1 MIATNEELALLE
13 KWKRKLCLQ
22 EWRIKLLTHLHPE
35 EMMVR
40 NTTGCTEWSEAIK
53 TARIEIINPACY
65 GDRIVPFNFEKT
77 LVHELLHLKFSFW
90 CQNED
95 DVGCPH
101 CGEVINTVDIASTD
115 SGGRAWYEFL
125 ENIGY
130 CVPYGKRTE
139 EKDWNCLDMVL
150 DNEQAKQLA
159 DYAVKKEVYNWDG
172 VESVVATALMH
183 ENKVVINANW

>member
-40 NTTGCTEWSEAIK
+40 NTAGCTEWSEAIK

-65 GDRIVPFNFEKT
+65 GDRIVPFDFEKT

-95 DVGCPH
+95 DVGDRVMHQMIDDLARALTERDSQEFDFTPVVHGRWIRPHWRNSNYCCDCSECGGEAMHRDYQWDKNGIYPICPN
-101 CGEVINTVDIASTD
+101 CGAKMD
-115 SGGRAWYEFL
+115 GR
-125 ENIGY
+125 G
-130 CVPYGKRTE
+130 
-139 EKDWNCLDMVL
+139 
-150 DNEQAKQLA
+150 Q
-159 DYAVKKEVYNWDG
+159 
-172 VESVVATALMH
+172 
-183 ENKVVINANW
+183 

>member
-40 NTTGCTEWSEAIK
+40 NAAGCTEWSEEIK

-65 GDRIVPFNFEKT
+65 GDRIVPFDFEKT

-95 DVGCPH
+95 DVGDRVMH
-101 CGEVINTVDIASTD
+101 QMIDDLARALTEGD
-115 SGGRAWYEFL
+115 SDDEA
-125 ENIGY
+125 
-130 CVPYGKRTE
+130 
-139 EKDWNCLDMVL
+139 
-150 DNEQAKQLA
+150 
-159 DYAVKKEVYNWDG
+159 
-172 VESVVATALMH
+172 
-183 ENKVVINANW
+183 

>member
-22 EWRIKLLTHLHPE
+22 EWRIKLLTHLRPE

-40 NTTGCTEWSEAIK
+40 NTAGCTEWSEAIK

-90 CQNED
+90 CQDEYS
-95 DVGCPH
+95 V
-101 CGEVINTVDIASTD
+101 
-115 SGGRAWYEFL
+115 
-125 ENIGY
+125 
-130 CVPYGKRTE
+130 
-139 EKDWNCLDMVL
+139 
-150 DNEQAKQLA
+150 A
-159 DYAVKKEVYNWDG
+159 DR
-172 VESVVATALMH
+172 LMH
-183 ENKVVINANW
+183 QYIDDLARAFTEVNNDE